1 MKTKK
6 FKLIK
11 KYILFALLAISLFG
25 FYIINTRF
33 DFETYKFY
41 SIIESS
47 KDNNNVILYYD
58 AHNTEVTFKSLNGE
72 VFKSANGDFFITM
85 VLNEQQE
92 GQQNEELLVPQNLEK
107 VYLPHNIDYRL
118 RLGNHLILI
127 LNKEKGNID
136 LTHTIK
142 FNQQKPVINGDQVTL
157 LVPLCP
163 KEISF
168 SFKTDKTSN

>member
-1 MKTKK
+1 MKATK

-47 KDNNNVILYYD
+47 KDNNDVILYYD
-58 AHNTEVTFKSLNGE
+58 NNIEITFKSLNGE

-107 VYLPHNIDYRL
+107 FTCHTTLIIDY
-118 RLGNHLILI
+118 
-127 LNKEKGNID
+127 D
-136 LTHTIK
+136 
-142 FNQQKPVINGDQVTL
+142 
-157 LVPLCP
+157 
-163 KEISF
+163 
-168 SFKTDKTSN
+168 